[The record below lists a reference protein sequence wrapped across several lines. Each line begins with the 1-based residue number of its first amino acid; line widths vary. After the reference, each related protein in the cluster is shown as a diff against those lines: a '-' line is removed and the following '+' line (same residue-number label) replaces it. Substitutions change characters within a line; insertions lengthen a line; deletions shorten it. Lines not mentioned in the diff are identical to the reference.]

1 MNRPAFY
8 KLFGRYSTRLI
19 SAFLFLRKKAQFP
32 SRLNIVLLVGLLSA
46 CGVPA
51 PQPTATPLPTATS
64 VPATATPIPPTATFT
79 ASPLPPTET
88 ITPLPSDTPTPT
100 GPQTVALVDIPAQQ
114 GGFVWVKGVVVDMNS
129 FSAGFKF
136 TLDDG
141 TGQLAMVLF
150 QDTYA
155 AVAGIED
162 LRLGAEVLAQ
172 GEIGTFNDEIQ
183 MVPKTAEDVQILQ
196 AGQTQLQPVP
206 IADITLTDSGQLLT
220 VEGQVRG
227 FDYFSLGARMQ
238 VKDDT
243 GSIDVVL
250 WQNVLDFVPE
260 AKNLISG
267 PQIRLTGKIG
277 EYRGRLQ
284 IVPQIGFDVVQM
296 P

>member
-1 MNRPAFY
+1 MKNQHSLCQAFC
-8 KLFGRYSTRLI
+8 
-19 SAFLFLRKKAQFP
+19 SASLA
-32 SRLNIVLLVGLLSA
+32 VLLTA
-46 CGVPA
+46 CGMSTPA
-51 PQPTATPLPTATS
+51 PTVTLEPTATD

-88 ITPLPSDTPTPT
+88 PIPLPSDSPTPT
-100 GPQTVALVDIPAQQ
+100 APQTVALADVSSQL
-114 GGFVWVKGVVVDMNS
+114 GGIIWVKGAVVDMNS

-141 TGQLAMVLF
+141 TGQLALVLF

-155 AVAGIED
+155 AVSGIED
-162 LRLGAEVLAQ
+162 LRPGAGVLAQ
-172 GEIGTFNDEIQ
+172 GEIGTFNDELQI
-183 MVPKTAEDVQILQ
+183 VPQTAQDVQILS
-196 AGQTQLQPVP
+196 AGQTQLQPAP
-206 IADITLTDSGQLLT
+206 IGDITLADSGQLLT
-220 VEGQVRG
+220 VEGKVRG

-267 PQIRLTGKIG
+267 PLIRLTGKIG

-284 IVPQIGFDVVQM
+284 IVPQIGFDIVQL